1 MDFVIIEWTLI
12 YLGWGC
18 RWLDSNLFQFH
29 LCPMEHSTLT
39 WFHILSCYR
48 HWICKD
54 LHNHVCEIC
63 FWINLYH
70 YLSLNLF
77 HSLQFFFL
85 FSLWGIDYL
94 DLAEIVLL
102 WCFLAILVYHLQKI
116 KLLYQT
122 TNFYLFI
129 HRFEREPL
137 GLLSCLAW
145 YQFLNSLT
153 SCRLHWNFQ
162 GLIFFCKEKGRQ

>member
-1 MDFVIIEWTLI
+1 MDFVLIEWTLI

-54 LHNHVCEIC
+54 LHNRVCEIC

-77 HSLQFFFL
+77 HSLQSFFL

-94 DLAEIVLL
+94 DLAGIVLL
-102 WCFLAILVYHLQKI
+102 WCFWQSWCITCKKLSYYI
-116 KLLYQT
+116 KLLI
-122 TNFYLFI
+122 FIYLSI
-129 HRFEREPL
+129 VLRE
-137 GLLSCLAW
+137 
-145 YQFLNSLT
+145 NSFDCFHVWHDI
-153 SCRLHWNFQ
+153 SF
-162 GLIFFCKEKGRQ
+162 